1 MLMKTRRLK
10 MVEFVT
16 VQDRKRIVEE
26 LTGVQTVLPP
36 ASIDEAREGFISLEQ
51 LSRGLTVRIPSFEG
65 QQVGARFHVI
75 VGSEGPN
82 AGWGAPGKIETLV
95 GDTLVSIPADRALA
109 FRGLQLK
116 LYYFYFDADPPT
128 SPSATYFAGD
138 DIYRPVVDEAEDRVI
153 PLASVNNGVNLRL
166 RASEALS
173 GGALVS
179 VYWLGTAC
187 EACLVRHLRIETDD
201 EGQDVVLPIE
211 PRYLR
216 PNKYGTVQVIY
227 TVENADRKWI
237 SRLVELDVEG
247 DLLIPQ
253 AVYEYQ
259 SGFYKPGLLQP
270 VDESGKIPMQL
281 STHGMSVGDVVTFF
295 FVGDKADTSYVL
307 RQTLAPHQ
315 IGHDLLIGVPIRF
328 DQLGE
333 GVKAMSFVERVSG
346 DIVGAPLLRLS
357 LMS

>member
-1 MLMKTRRLK
+1 

-26 LTGVQTVLPP
+26 LTGVQIVLPP
-36 ASIDEAREGFISLEQ
+36 ASIDEAQEGFISLEQ
-51 LSRGLTVRIPSFEG
+51 LGRGLTVRIPFFEG
-65 QQVGARFHVI
+65 QQVGARFHV
-75 VGSEGPN
+75 VVSSEDPN
-82 AGWGAPGKIETLV
+82 VAWGEPGIIETLD
-95 GDTLVSIPADRALA
+95 GDTLVSIPADRALK
-109 FRGLQLK
+109 FRGLQLE
-116 LYYFYFDADPPT
+116 LFYIYFDADPSN
-128 SPSATYFAGD
+128 SPSATYLAED
-138 DIYRPVVDEAEDRVI
+138 EIYRPVVDEAEGRVI

-201 EGQDVVLPIE
+201 EGKDVVLPIE

-227 TVENADRKWI
+227 TVENAGRKWI
-237 SRLVELDVEG
+237 SHLVELAVEG

-253 AVYEYQ
+253 AVHVAG
-259 SGFYKPGLLQP
+259 SGYYSPDELLP
-270 VDESGKIPMQL
+270 VDEGGRIPMKL
-281 STHGMSVGDVVTFF
+281 STHGMSAGDVVTFF
-295 FVGDKADTSYVL
+295 FVGNTTGTSYVL

-315 IGHDLLIGVPIRF
+315 IGHDLQIGVPIRF
-328 DQLGE
+328 DQLGSE
-333 GVKAMSFVERVSG
+333 VKAMSFVERLSG

-357 LMS
+357 FRR

>member
-1 MLMKTRRLK
+1 

-26 LTGVQTVLPP
+26 LTGVQIVLSP

-51 LSRGLTVRIPSFEG
+51 LGRGLTVRIPAFEG
-65 QQVGARFHVI
+65 QQVGARFHVF
-75 VGSEGPN
+75 VVSEDPN
-82 AGWGAPGKIETLV
+82 AAWGEPGIIETLV

-109 FRGLQLK
+109 LRGLQLE
-116 LYYFYFDADPPT
+116 LVYFYFDADPPT
-128 SPSATYFAGD
+128 SPSTTYFAGD
-138 DIYRPVVDEAEDRVI
+138 DIYRPVVDEAQGRVI

-173 GGALVS
+173 IGALVS

-201 EGQDVVLPIE
+201 EGKDVVLPIE

-227 TVENADRKWI
+227 TVENAGRKWI
-237 SRLVELDVEG
+237 SHLVELDVEG
-247 DLLIPQ
+247 DLMVPQ
-253 AVYEYQ
+253 AVHVRGQGYYLPAE
-259 SGFYKPGLLQP
+259 LLP
-270 VDESGKIPMQL
+270 VDEGGRIPMKL

-328 DQLGE
+328 DQLGGE
-333 GVKAMSFVERVSG
+333 VKAMSFVERLSG

>member
-1 MLMKTRRLK
+1 

-26 LTGVQTVLPP
+26 LTGVQIVLPL

-51 LSRGLTVRIPSFEG
+51 LGRGLTVRIPSFEG
-65 QQVGARFHVI
+65 QQVGARFHVF
-75 VGSEGPN
+75 VSSEDWTVT
-82 AGWGAPGKIETLV
+82 WGEPGIIETLI

-109 FRGLQLK
+109 FRGLQLE
-116 LYYFYFDADPPT
+116 LLYFYFDADSPT

-138 DIYRPVVDEAEDRVI
+138 EIYRPVVDEAEGRVI
-153 PLASVNNGVNLRL
+153 PLACVNNGVNLRL

-173 GGALVS
+173 IGALVS

-187 EACLVRHLRIETDD
+187 EASLVRHLRIETDD
-201 EGQDVVLPIE
+201 EGKDVVFPIE

-216 PNKYGTVQVIY
+216 PNKYGMVQVIY
-227 TVENADRKWI
+227 TVENAGRKWI
-237 SRLVELDVEG
+237 SPLVELDVEG

-253 AVYEYQ
+253 AVHGDGSEYF
-259 SGFYKPGLLQP
+259 SPGLLLP
-270 VDESGKIPMQL
+270 VDEGGKIPMKL

-315 IGHDLLIGVPIRF
+315 IGHDLLIDVPIRF

-333 GVKAMSFVERVSG
+333 GVKTMSFVERLSG